1 MVEIFSIIGVFTCV
15 GLLVYYRYTDIRNV
29 SMQNLKDYL
38 TQSEKHIEIMLRKK
52 EKEFADK
59 MIVSE
64 IIIERMHRLT
74 SVLQE
79 KLDSFDQEIVQGQ
92 ELYNAL
98 KQELVLVGEDLF
110 EYKTIR
116 AEFKDIEDR
125 VEAILNIKQQA
136 EDGTAELKILRE
148 KMIGFTKDY
157 QHMTDD
163 IKTQSRQE
171 LDGFFHTMQNDLSD
185 YLIKARQQLSDK
197 DIEMTNQIQEL
208 GAASGSMADSIRE
221 FKDYAQNS
229 IEQLKQDSEKDLEI
243 VKKIT
248 ESNITDIYDMWE
260 RVKEDTQQKSD
271 GIQNNLYLQK
281 DFFENAESN
290 LRNEIEH
297 FNKNLSTI
305 SVEIQT
311 NLEFNAQEKAH
322 ELDMKITD
330 IYTDIEH
337 RGMEVKTQLEEALTS
352 QTISVREELER
363 LYSAFVE
370 QEQAIEEKIRVLGS
384 RVSENLGLAEK
395 NYNENLS
402 ELNNTIIDT
411 KKYAEDTLQ
420 IVTLKI
426 EDNIKAIEENF
437 QEKANTNML
446 RIEDNFKESN
456 HERMEHSINEI
467 TKSLEEEIKKRY
479 KENIEKLS
487 TKAEELEEV
496 VQSKFLYVKNLDS
509 KFLEINEMFNN
520 EKEKIMLMC
529 TELEKDRENS
539 TEIILQQVTAYMNEL
554 QNELTVSV
562 KDFLDDGVKNFGV
575 EQELWKDR
583 FDEVVTES
591 RDEFQRMKNDIDS
604 IHRFIS
610 NIEDTS
616 LAGLKR
622 EAERIAQE
630 AEYRIDDLKKYV
642 SDLLRSGKEDFL
654 IQTDQA
660 KQEIKDLKQ
669 DLWNQEKEIKQIAQ
683 KDLDRLNVKIKDVDK
698 LFQNFV
704 KKSDRLSNV
713 EELLRKLDQ
722 QYNEINNMKKELGQM
737 TTTLKESHDLGHNT
751 IDQIQSFKKDLENKA
766 HKLAESS
773 SEADRIQEFLLSAIQ
788 EANGVTQLF
797 ASLTEE
803 REKAQS
809 LEELLLKNLEVFN
822 ELQDSLNQLENKKQ
836 FVDNMINAIESSED
850 SVSNIM
856 TSSEDMHSRMH
867 EINEFTQEIQTKL
880 SGLQKEMNL
889 LAGDQTKVKTAVSK
903 LQDLDHM
910 MIHIEEEMKRLEKMR
925 EWIAISMTNVDRMGA
940 KQGLSP
946 FSSTEESGLDD
957 VNVKN
962 VLRLYEKD
970 WSIGDI
976 AKNLKVSSAYV
987 ELIIERYRS

>member
-1 MVEIFSIIGVFTCV
+1 
-15 GLLVYYRYTDIRNV
+15 
-29 SMQNLKDYL
+29 
-38 TQSEKHIEIMLRKK
+38 
-52 EKEFADK
+52 
-59 MIVSE
+59 
-64 IIIERMHRLT
+64 
-74 SVLQE
+74 
-79 KLDSFDQEIVQGQ
+79 
-92 ELYNAL
+92 
-98 KQELVLVGEDLF
+98 
-110 EYKTIR
+110 
-116 AEFKDIEDR
+116 
-125 VEAILNIKQQA
+125 
-136 EDGTAELKILRE
+136 
-148 KMIGFTKDY
+148 
-157 QHMTDD
+157 
-163 IKTQSRQE
+163 
-171 LDGFFHTMQNDLSD
+171 
-185 YLIKARQQLSDK
+185 
-197 DIEMTNQIQEL
+197 
-208 GAASGSMADSIRE
+208 
-221 FKDYAQNS
+221 
-229 IEQLKQDSEKDLEI
+229 
-243 VKKIT
+243 
-248 ESNITDIYDMWE
+248 
-260 RVKEDTQQKSD
+260 
-271 GIQNNLYLQK
+271 
-281 DFFENAESN
+281 
-290 LRNEIEH
+290 
-297 FNKNLSTI
+297 
-305 SVEIQT
+305 
-311 NLEFNAQEKAH
+311 
-322 ELDMKITD
+322 
-330 IYTDIEH
+330 
-337 RGMEVKTQLEEALTS
+337 
-352 QTISVREELER
+352 
-363 LYSAFVE
+363 
-370 QEQAIEEKIRVLGS
+370 
-384 RVSENLGLAEK
+384 
-395 NYNENLS
+395 
-402 ELNNTIIDT
+402 
-411 KKYAEDTLQ
+411 
-420 IVTLKI
+420 
-426 EDNIKAIEENF
+426 
-437 QEKANTNML
+437 
-446 RIEDNFKESN
+446 
-456 HERMEHSINEI
+456 
-467 TKSLEEEIKKRY
+467 
-479 KENIEKLS
+479 
-487 TKAEELEEV
+487 
-496 VQSKFLYVKNLDS
+496 
-509 KFLEINEMFNN
+509 MFNN

-836 FVDNMINAIESSED
+836 FVDNMISAIESSED